1 MFTIAREAGILSAV
15 LSAAWAIT
23 ISLALQAPPPAPQAQ
38 PATAEW
44 SDDQP
49 FVRILPNFWHDLK
62 QIPSMRSLEIGAV
75 GTAVTFALAPTDDK
89 AADAARNSEP
99 SSYTKIGNALGDGW
113 VQGGAAVATYI
124 IGRSIDDP
132 ETTHIG
138 SDLVRAQI
146 LNGILTGVI
155 KLAVDRTRPD
165 GGSHA
170 FPSGHSSATFAT
182 AAVAASHFGWKVG
195 VPAYA
200 FSGFVGWCR
209 VRDLQHWVT
218 DTAAGATLGIIV
230 GTTVTAGHRDREW
243 QIVPAKTAGGFAVYV
258 VRVKH

>member
-1 MFTIAREAGILSAV
+1 V
-15 LSAAWAIT
+15 LTAAWAIT
-23 ISLALQAPPPAPQAQ
+23 ISLALQSAPPTLTPASTPW
-38 PATAEW
+38 P
-44 SDDQP
+44 DDQP
-49 FVRILPNFWHDLK
+49 FVRALPNFWQDLK
-62 QIPSMRSLEIGAV
+62 RLPSVRSLEIGAV
-75 GTAVTFALAPTDDK
+75 GTAVTFALAPADDK

-113 VQGGAAVATYI
+113 VQGGAAVATYV
-124 IGRSIDDP
+124 IGRSIHDA

-146 LNGILTGVI
+146 LNGILTGAI
-155 KLAVDRTRPD
+155 KLAADRTRPN

-195 VPAYA
+195 LPAYA

-218 DTAAGATLGIIV
+218 DTAAGATLGIVV
-230 GTTVTAGHRDREW
+230 GTTVAAGHRDREW
-243 QIVPAKTAGGFAVYV
+243 QIVPTKTAGGFAVYV
-258 VRVKH
+258 VKTR